1 MDLASIDRMITYT
14 YASILLGSQDD
25 RIGDEGKFRRMF
37 CNMVHDGFE
46 DFLHVRCEV
55 KIKAIVDFL

>member
-1 MDLASIDRMITYT
+1 MITYT